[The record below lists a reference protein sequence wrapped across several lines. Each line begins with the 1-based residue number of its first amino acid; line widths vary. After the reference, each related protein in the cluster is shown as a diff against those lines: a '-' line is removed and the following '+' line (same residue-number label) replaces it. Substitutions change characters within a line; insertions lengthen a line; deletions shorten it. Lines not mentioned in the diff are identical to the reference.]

1 MALTSEQR
9 GELGRLINE
18 RHGKLMAEV
27 REEVGRSRDETF
39 GAVAGPVT
47 DAGDEAVAD
56 LLSDLD
62 AAEISRD
69 LQEVRELEAAQA
81 RLADGTYGACVDCG
95 REIELDRLLVLPAA
109 ARCLACQQLHERTY
123 AHPAEPKL

>member
-1 MALTSEQR
+1 
-9 GELGRLINE
+9 LGRLINE

>member
-1 MALTSEQR
+1 MALTPEQR
-9 GELGRLINE
+9 SELGRLINE